1 MSEKKVKFLKRKEI
15 IIGKFINSTPLNSS
29 EIHFIENHKSL
40 FTSKEYSDLK
50 FHIKYPYCYKFK
62 KDIYHNKKK
71 SIIEKLTERI
81 DSLERKIEFLE
92 GCTYYNAHFN

>member
-15 IIGKFINSTPLNSS
+15 IIGKFINSVPLNSS
-29 EIHFIENHKSL
+29 ETHFIENHKSL

-50 FHIKYPYCYKFK
+50 FHIKYPYHYKFK

-71 SIIEKLTERI
+71 SIIDKLTERI

-92 GCTYYNAHFN
+92 GCTYHDAHFN